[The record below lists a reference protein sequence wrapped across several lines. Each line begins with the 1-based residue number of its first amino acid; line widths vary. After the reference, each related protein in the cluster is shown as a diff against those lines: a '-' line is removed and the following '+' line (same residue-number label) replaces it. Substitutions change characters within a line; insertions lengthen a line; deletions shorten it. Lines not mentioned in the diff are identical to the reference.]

1 MLYSTVLI
9 FISAEIALPQRR
21 PGDEFE
27 RAVRASQA
35 LGGTGFQGRAQ
46 GVAAQVHH

>member
-1 MLYSTVLI
+1 MLYITVLI
-9 FISAEIALPQRR
+9 FISAEIALP
-21 PGDEFE
+21 GGEFE

-35 LGGTGFQGRAQ
+35 QGGTGFQGRAQ